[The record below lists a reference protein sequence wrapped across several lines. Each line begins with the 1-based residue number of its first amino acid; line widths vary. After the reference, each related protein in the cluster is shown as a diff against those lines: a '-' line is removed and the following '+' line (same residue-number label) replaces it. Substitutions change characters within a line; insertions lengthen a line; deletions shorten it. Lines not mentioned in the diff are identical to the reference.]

1 MTTITKYER
10 REGVAHGYYTLVAD
24 RLGNRSYNFAR
35 EILLPATQYGQMIS
49 YLFASCGFSVGTC
62 YSADLA
68 RFPLSY

>member
-35 EILLPATQYGQMIS
+35 EIMLPATQYGQMIS
-49 YLFASCGFSVGTC
+49 YVFVS
-62 YSADLA
+62 
-68 RFPLSY
+68 